1 MDDWGNWRLNLY
13 MKVFFDIPIYRV
25 TRSKYES
32 EQRSFIQREMLADGD
47 RNVQEMHRRNPS
59 HKKFMENHFWEIY
72 GGCWRFNEII
82 GFIRLH
88 FFFTQIRGEYW
99 RVTAKRITRTRKKVF
114 ALFDHKVTLEKKVP
128 ARSTNRKIYS
138 LIQKYLTRAQNER
151 HLRKFYVD
159 KSVFENVGPY
169 IDWNA
174 LMKLNN
180 LRI

>member
-1 MDDWGNWRLNLY
+1 

-32 EQRSFIQREMLADGD
+32 AQRSFIQREISADGD
-47 RNVQEMHRRNPS
+47 RNVQEMYRRNPA
-59 HKKFMENHFWEIY
+59 HKKSMERHFGEIY
-72 GGCWRFNEII
+72 GRCWRFNEIV
-82 GFIRLH
+82 GFVRLH

-114 ALFDHKVTLEKKVP
+114 AHFAHKVTDEIEVP
-128 ARSTNRKIYS
+128 AGSTNRKIYS
-138 LIQKYLTRAQNER
+138 LIQKYLTRAQSER
-151 HLRKFYVD
+151 HLKIFYFD

-174 LMKLNN
+174 LMKLNKPN
-180 LRI
+180 PC